1 MLKRPPRSDEP
12 PDHRDFGTHP
22 GDVGVIVIAALLT
35 FAWIALLVMPS
46 PFARLEKAQAA
57 REKAQAAQEKVERQK
72 KIDQAVATG
81 EVNVGIFPAKKP

>member
-12 PDHRDFGTHP
+12 PDERVFGTHP

-57 REKAQAAQEKVERQK
+57 REKAERQK

-81 EVNVGIFPAKKP
+81 EVTVGILPAKKP